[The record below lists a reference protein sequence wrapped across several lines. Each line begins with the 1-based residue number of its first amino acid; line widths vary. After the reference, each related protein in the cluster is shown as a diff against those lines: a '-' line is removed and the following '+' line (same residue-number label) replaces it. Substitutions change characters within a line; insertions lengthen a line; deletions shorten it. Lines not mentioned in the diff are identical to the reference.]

1 MIHQSGHRAGGFHVS
16 VFSLK
21 VKSRQITSAPGSI
34 LSLTSAFFLGS
45 MSFTALP
52 VLQNYHLTRT
62 AGGQIAVLPFSAVA
76 LILGLV
82 SLGFELWFHFD

>member
-1 MIHQSGHRAGGFHVS
+1 
-16 VFSLK
+16 
-21 VKSRQITSAPGSI
+21 
-34 LSLTSAFFLGS
+34 
-45 MSFTALP
+45 MSFTAPP